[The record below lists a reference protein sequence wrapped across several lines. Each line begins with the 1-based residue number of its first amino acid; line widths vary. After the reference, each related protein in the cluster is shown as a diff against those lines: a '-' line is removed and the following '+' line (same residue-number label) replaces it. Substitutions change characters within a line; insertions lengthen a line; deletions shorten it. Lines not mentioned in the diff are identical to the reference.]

1 MKDLYFQWKK
11 DEQAPFTG
19 WDFSYLNGRWM
30 EEPTPWDYKA
40 LARQFVRKS
49 EAVLDMGTGGGE
61 NLSSFAPFPKHSV
74 AIEGRT
80 ANVGLARARLE
91 PLGVKVLE
99 ADVSGELPSINEEF
113 DLVLNRHSAFRVTEV
128 FRILKTGGIF
138 LTQQVG
144 GDNLNDLIREFD
156 AVPQYADW
164 TLSVA
169 RKQIQ
174 DAGLSIEEAKEWIG
188 KVEFKD
194 VGAIVYFLKAI
205 PWVVA
210 DFSVD
215 RNLDHLERLQY
226 RIDSG
231 EKLEF
236 AAARFLI
243 QATK

>member
-40 LARQFVRKS
+40 LARQLVRKS

-74 AIEGRT
+74 AIEGWT

-99 ADVSGELPSINEEF
+99 VDESGELPFINEEF

-128 FRILKTGGIF
+128 FRILKAGGIF

-144 GDNLNDLIREFD
+144 GDNLNDLIREFGV
-156 AVPQYADW
+156 VPQYADW

-169 RKQIQ
+169 RRQIQ

-231 EKLEF
+231 EKLQF
-236 AAARFLI
+236 TAARFLI